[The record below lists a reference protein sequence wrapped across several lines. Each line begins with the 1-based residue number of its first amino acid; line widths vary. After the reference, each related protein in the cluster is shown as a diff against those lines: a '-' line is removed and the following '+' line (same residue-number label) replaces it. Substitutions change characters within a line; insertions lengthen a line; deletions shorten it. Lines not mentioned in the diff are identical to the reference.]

1 MRIFVTFYFN
11 VLFCVINAEESV
23 ANPTMQDITKI
34 INGMFFYFFY
44 YINQKQGAIF
54 SSQKKEKLDVKE
66 LVCVM

>member
-1 MRIFVTFYFN
+1 
-11 VLFCVINAEESV
+11 VINAEESV